1 MKKYCQPEWKV
12 TMFETDDVITK
23 SYQFGDKNDLNL
35 NSDNADSWW
44 E

>member
-23 SYQFGDKNDLNL
+23 SYQFGDDVQ
-35 NSDNADSWW
+35 SENADSWW